1 MVRNAIGLIETVG
14 LVAALE
20 AADAALKAANIE
32 LIGYELTKGKGMVLV
47 KFSGDV
53 GAIKV
58 AVEAGR
64 IAAGKVNK
72 VVATH
77 VIPRPHQQLSS
88 VLTTKETSNRKVQ
101 VASEM
106 VIDIQ
111 ESTDNEGKILEV
123 GDSTSFAPSIPIEKG
138 ARRYSPLETIVTE
151 AEYGDPLPL
160 KEVGVLQLD
169 KEPIGVVSSV
179 EQGKNPAVL
188 CNFCRDPACHRKKGD
203 PKVTCIHY
211 GKNNEEAE

>member
-20 AADAALKAANIE
+20 AVDAALKAANIE
-32 LIGYELTKGKGMVLV
+32 LIGYELTKGRGMVLV
-47 KFSGDV
+47 KLSGDV

-64 IAAGKVNK
+64 IAAGNVNK

-77 VIPRPHQQLSS
+77 VIPRPHQQLSC
-88 VLTTKETSNRKVQ
+88 VLATKETPNRKVQ
-101 VASEM
+101 AASEM

-111 ESTDNEGKILEV
+111 VATNEGENIEEHGVQLQILQEIE
-123 GDSTSFAPSIPIEKG
+123 GGEELEIAPIELNNEN
-138 ARRYSPLETIVTE
+138 P
-151 AEYGDPLPL
+151 
-160 KEVGVLQLD
+160 
-169 KEPIGVVSSV
+169 EPIGVVSSV

>member
-1 MVRNAIGLIETVG
+1 MVRKAFGLIETVG

-88 VLTTKETSNRKVQ
+88 VLATKETSNRKVQ
-101 VASEM
+101 AASEM

-111 ESTDNEGKILEV
+111 VATNESENIEEHGVQLQILQEIEGGEELEI
-123 GDSTSFAPSIPIEKG
+123 APIELNNEN
-138 ARRYSPLETIVTE
+138 P
-151 AEYGDPLPL
+151 
-160 KEVGVLQLD
+160 
-169 KEPIGVVSSV
+169 EPIGVVSSV

>member
-1 MVRNAIGLIETVG
+1 MVRNAIGLIETIG
-14 LVAALE
+14 MVAAFE

-32 LIGYELTKGKGMVLV
+32 LIGYELTKGRGMVLV
-47 KFSGDV
+47 KISGDV

-64 IAAGKVNK
+64 IAAGNVNK

-77 VIPRPHQQLSS
+77 VIPRPHQQLSCI
-88 VLTTKETSNRKVQ
+88 LATKETPNRKVQ

-111 ESTDNEGKILEV
+111 VATNEGENIEEHGVQLQILQEIE
-123 GDSTSFAPSIPIEKG
+123 GGEELEIAPIELNNEN
-138 ARRYSPLETIVTE
+138 P
-151 AEYGDPLPL
+151 
-160 KEVGVLQLD
+160 
-169 KEPIGVVSSV
+169 EPIGVVSSV